1 MRFPPSGQRP
11 CRPSAEDKLLLLRD
25 EWQVHELDELV
36 SEARQVDRLEE
47 GLTMLD
53 LEDRGLPW

>member
-1 MRFPPSGQRP
+1 MRFPASGQRP
-11 CRPSAEDKLLLLRD
+11 CRPAAEDKLLLLRD

-47 GLTMLD
+47 GLMLMD
-53 LEDRGLPW
+53 MEESGQPW